1 MMADISEINVVL
13 SARTWNVVG
22 DKVEF
27 EDVEVLDT
35 NVDIMIGPPGRDVLS
50 GVPYCKNSQVCCK
63 GKESR

>member
-1 MMADISEINVVL
+1 MMADISEISVAL

-27 EDVEVLDT
+27 EDVKVLDV

-50 GVPYCKNSQVCCK
+50 DVPYCKNSQSLFQMQMS
-63 GKESR
+63 E